1 MADRPEVAVGAVVI
15 DDRDRVLL
23 VKRGNPP
30 RAGRWAIPG
39 GRVRLGETLQAAAER
54 EIREETGLTVK
65 ARAPVYAFELI
76 EPAVGGGYDFHYVV
90 VDVVA
95 DYVGGTLQPADDALD
110 ARWFDLADAAV
121 AGEVDD
127 ITRRFLA
134 AWERAGRPM
143 VPGWVTPERGA
154 DP

>member
-1 MADRPEVAVGAVVI
+1 MAVEQPQVAVGAVVLRG
-15 DDRDRVLL
+15 DDVLL

-54 EIREETGLTVK
+54 EIREETGLRVH

-76 EPAVGGGYDFHYVV
+76 EPAARGGYAFHYVV

-95 DYVGGTLQPADDALD
+95 EYLDGELRAADDALD
-110 ARWFDLADAAV
+110 ACWV
-121 AGEVDD
+121 AMGEVAQMPGVDEV
-127 ITRRFLA
+127 TRRFLA
-134 AWERAGRPM
+134 AWDQAGRPM
-143 VPGWVTPERGA
+143 VPGWVTP
-154 DP
+154 